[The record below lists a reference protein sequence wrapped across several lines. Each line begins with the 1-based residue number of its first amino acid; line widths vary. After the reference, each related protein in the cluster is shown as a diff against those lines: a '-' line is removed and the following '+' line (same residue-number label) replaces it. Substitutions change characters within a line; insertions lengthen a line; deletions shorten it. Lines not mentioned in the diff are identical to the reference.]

1 MFAAADEFDSDVVS
15 SSEDVILRTELSGDP
30 PDFTVHCHATREDSP
45 PEVPRLRS
53 EGCDGSD
60 PAPRC
65 VATSVAVKIELASS
79 EEGDA
84 DLEAIAAAY
93 G

>member
-1 MFAAADEFDSDVVS
+1 MVAAADVFDSDVVS
-15 SSEDVILRTELSGDP
+15 SPDDVLLRSELSGDP

-45 PEVPRLRS
+45 PDVPRLRS
-53 EGCDGSD
+53 EGCDGLD

-79 EEGDA
+79 EEGDL
-84 DLEAIAAAY
+84 DAIAAAY